1 MIIRSDVVLPAPL
14 GPINPYSAPLGTT
27 RSRSRTAT
35 VVPNVLLTPLS
46 EIAGSMESC
55 SEHEVHGAE
64 HAHRG
69 PDVVELQR
77 LLHIQHQERHED
89 GQRQHLLQNLQP
101 RKIEHRIADTIDHDG

>member
-46 EIAGSMESC
+46 EIAGSISQSGAPQHHMAVGDLFP
-55 SEHEVHGAE
+55 VHT
-64 HAHRG
+64 
-69 PDVVELQR
+69 QR
-77 LLHIQHQERHED
+77 SGLRSPSHKPNHLIQLRRRL
-89 GQRQHLLQNLQP
+89 GLF
-101 RKIEHRIADTIDHDG
+101 GC

>member
-35 VVPNVLLTPLS
+35 VVPNVLLTPFN
-46 EIAGSMESC
+46 EIAGSIGSC
-55 SEHEVHGAE
+55 SKYEVHGAQ
-64 HAHRG
+64 HAHRR

-77 LLHIQHQERHED
+77 LLHIENQERHED
-89 GQRQHLLQNLQP
+89 SQRQHLLQNL
-101 RKIEHRIADTIDHDG
+101 